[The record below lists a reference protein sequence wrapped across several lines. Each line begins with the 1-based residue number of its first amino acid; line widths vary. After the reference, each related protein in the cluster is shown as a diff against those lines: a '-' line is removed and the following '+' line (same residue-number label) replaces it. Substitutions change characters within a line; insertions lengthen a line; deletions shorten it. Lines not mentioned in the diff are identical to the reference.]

1 MVSSSAPAT
10 AAAAITFGFKNL
22 METFTVDVHRAENR
36 PLNVPLIA
44 PFTIASSRLEMVEN
58 VAVRIE
64 LSNGSVGWGEAP
76 ILPFVTAEDQK
87 IAMAKASEA
96 CAFLRRCPSLTL
108 GSMLEDIVAILP
120 GHEFASV
127 NNSKSSRILKFNRR
141 EIRWE
146 VGEHLLP
153 KFCRNLYP
161 SSEPICLVDIKYV
174 LKFQLENV
182 TVAQV
187 KQYCEMESHEEKLHR
202 QMREDK
208 IREANDEMKRKANEI
223 DKNKCASFN
232 QKAIHVKQSHSSPLF
247 EVPTNLKLQH
257 LYHKFGHDQV
267 DLSPTLGKLEIDR
280 RSNHIRERFETDY
293 IIAFMRACRSS
304 FGISSPSLLTSGALC
319 QPDREVK

>member
-1 MVSSSAPAT
+1 
-10 AAAAITFGFKNL
+10 

-223 DKNKCASFN
+223 DNCFN
-232 QKAIHVKQSHSSPLF
+232 A
-247 EVPTNLKLQH
+247 T
-257 LYHKFGHDQV
+257 
-267 DLSPTLGKLEIDR
+267 T
-280 RSNHIRERFETDY
+280 Y
-293 IIAFMRACRSS
+293 I
-304 FGISSPSLLTSGALC
+304 
-319 QPDREVK
+319 